1 MADKTVTTVTLCS
14 KPLPGKGLG
23 CNTFFNSGVTTC
35 YKALQTVTEEGIM
48 LKVSELLAAVSP
60 RTQAEKEL
68 VDIKDLSLDE
78 IMVCLRELAVELD
91 AVQLD
96 FNQQWSVDQLKDE
109 LMVLEFQSLLMRQG
123 DRPIPLIPFKDDEEL
138 DRISEVPVW
147 LVYLNSPKP
156 DYYWVNRNQL
166 ISIYS

>member
-1 MADKTVTTVTLCS
+1 
-14 KPLPGKGLG
+14 
-23 CNTFFNSGVTTC
+23 
-35 YKALQTVTEEGIM
+35 M
-48 LKVSELLAAVSP
+48 LKMSELFAAVSP

-78 IMVCLRELAVELD
+78 IMVCLRELTAELG

-96 FNQQWSVDQLKDE
+96 FNQQWSLDQLKDE

-123 DRPIPLIPFKDDEEL
+123 DSPIPLIPFKDDEEL

>member
-1 MADKTVTTVTLCS
+1 
-14 KPLPGKGLG
+14 
-23 CNTFFNSGVTTC
+23 
-35 YKALQTVTEEGIM
+35 M
-48 LKVSELLAAVSP
+48 LKVSELFAAVSP
-60 RTQAEKEL
+60 IKPTEKEL
-68 VDIKDLSLDE
+68 VDVKDLSLDE
-78 IMVCLRELAVELD
+78 IMVCLRELAAELD

-96 FNQQWSVDQLKDE
+96 FNQQWPVDQLKDE

-123 DRPIPLIPFKDDEEL
+123 DSPIPLIPFKDNEEL

-147 LVYLNSPKP
+147 LVHLNSPKP

>member
-1 MADKTVTTVTLCS
+1 
-14 KPLPGKGLG
+14 
-23 CNTFFNSGVTTC
+23 
-35 YKALQTVTEEGIM
+35 M
-48 LKVSELLAAVSP
+48 LKMSELFAAVSP

-68 VDIKDLSLDE
+68 LDIKDLSLDE
-78 IMVCLRELAVELD
+78 IMVCLRELTAELG

-96 FNQQWSVDQLKDE
+96 FNQQWSLDQLKDE
-109 LMVLEFQSLLMRQG
+109 LMVLEFQGLLMRQG
-123 DRPIPLIPFKDDEEL
+123 DSPIPLIPFKDDEEL

>member
-1 MADKTVTTVTLCS
+1 
-14 KPLPGKGLG
+14 
-23 CNTFFNSGVTTC
+23 
-35 YKALQTVTEEGIM
+35 M
-48 LKVSELLAAVSP
+48 LKMSELFAAVSP

-78 IMVCLRELAVELD
+78 IMVCLRELTAELG

-96 FNQQWSVDQLKDE
+96 FSQQWSLDQLKDE

-123 DRPIPLIPFKDDEEL
+123 DSPIPLIPFKDDEEL
-138 DRISEVPVW
+138 DRISKVPVW

>member
-1 MADKTVTTVTLCS
+1 
-14 KPLPGKGLG
+14 
-23 CNTFFNSGVTTC
+23 
-35 YKALQTVTEEGIM
+35 M
-48 LKVSELLAAVSP
+48 LKMSELCAAVSP
-60 RTQAEKEL
+60 RTRAEKEL

-78 IMVCLRELAVELD
+78 IMVCLRELTAELG

-123 DRPIPLIPFKDDEEL
+123 DSPIPLIPFKDDEEL

>member
-1 MADKTVTTVTLCS
+1 
-14 KPLPGKGLG
+14 
-23 CNTFFNSGVTTC
+23 
-35 YKALQTVTEEGIM
+35 M
-48 LKVSELLAAVSP
+48 LKVSELFAAVSP

-78 IMVCLRELAVELD
+78 IMVCLRELTAELG

-96 FNQQWSVDQLKDE
+96 FNQQWSLDQLKDE

-123 DRPIPLIPFKDDEEL
+123 DSPIPLIPFKDDEEL

>member
-1 MADKTVTTVTLCS
+1 
-14 KPLPGKGLG
+14 
-23 CNTFFNSGVTTC
+23 
-35 YKALQTVTEEGIM
+35 M
-48 LKVSELLAAVSP
+48 LKMSELFAAVSP

-78 IMVCLRELAVELD
+78 IMVCLRELTAELG

-109 LMVLEFQSLLMRQG
+109 LMVLEFQGLLMRQG
-123 DRPIPLIPFKDDEEL
+123 DSPIPLIPFKDDEEL

>member
-1 MADKTVTTVTLCS
+1 
-14 KPLPGKGLG
+14 
-23 CNTFFNSGVTTC
+23 
-35 YKALQTVTEEGIM
+35 M
-48 LKVSELLAAVSP
+48 LKVSELFAAVSP

-78 IMVCLRELAVELD
+78 IMVCLRELTAELG

-96 FNQQWSVDQLKDE
+96 FNQQWSLDQLKDE
-109 LMVLEFQSLLMRQG
+109 LMVLEFQGLLMRQG
-123 DRPIPLIPFKDDEEL
+123 DSPIPLIPFKDDEEL

>member
-1 MADKTVTTVTLCS
+1 LNQK
-14 KPLPGKGLG
+14 K
-23 CNTFFNSGVTTC
+23 C
-35 YKALQTVTEEGIM
+35 YKLLQSVTGEAIV
-48 LKVSELLAAVSP
+48 LKVSELFAAVSP

-78 IMVCLRELAVELD
+78 IMVCLRELTAELG

-109 LMVLEFQSLLMRQG
+109 LMVLEFQGLLMRQG
-123 DRPIPLIPFKDDEEL
+123 DSPIPLIPFKENEEL

>member
-1 MADKTVTTVTLCS
+1 MCYLE
-14 KPLPGKGLG
+14 PGKVGLPQFIG
-23 CNTFFNSGVTTC
+23 
-35 YKALQTVTEEGIM
+35 
-48 LKVSELLAAVSP
+48 SP
-60 RTQAEKEL
+60 GR
-68 VDIKDLSLDE
+68 
-78 IMVCLRELAVELD
+78 LRKF
-91 AVQLD
+91 VQLD

-109 LMVLEFQSLLMRQG
+109 LMVLEFQGLLMRQG
-123 DRPIPLIPFKDDEEL
+123 DSPIPLIPFKDDEEL

>member
-1 MADKTVTTVTLCS
+1 
-14 KPLPGKGLG
+14 
-23 CNTFFNSGVTTC
+23 
-35 YKALQTVTEEGIM
+35 M
-48 LKVSELLAAVSP
+48 LKMSELFAAVSP

-68 VDIKDLSLDE
+68 LDIKDLSLDE
-78 IMVCLRELAVELD
+78 IMVCLRELTAELG

-96 FNQQWSVDQLKDE
+96 FNQQWSLDQLKDE

-123 DRPIPLIPFKDDEEL
+123 DSPIPLIPFKDDEEL
-138 DRISEVPVW
+138 DRISKVPVW

>member
-1 MADKTVTTVTLCS
+1 
-14 KPLPGKGLG
+14 
-23 CNTFFNSGVTTC
+23 
-35 YKALQTVTEEGIM
+35 M
-48 LKVSELLAAVSP
+48 LKVSELFAAVSP
-60 RTQAEKEL
+60 IKPTEKEL
-68 VDIKDLSLDE
+68 VDVKDLSLDE
-78 IMVCLRELAVELD
+78 IMVCLRELAAELD

-96 FNQQWSVDQLKDE
+96 FNQQWSLDQLKDE

-123 DRPIPLIPFKDDEEL
+123 ESPIPLIPFKDDEEL

-147 LVYLNSPKP
+147 LVHLNSPKP

>member
-1 MADKTVTTVTLCS
+1 
-14 KPLPGKGLG
+14 
-23 CNTFFNSGVTTC
+23 
-35 YKALQTVTEEGIM
+35 M
-48 LKVSELLAAVSP
+48 LKMSELFAAVSP
-60 RTQAEKEL
+60 IKPTEKEL
-68 VDIKDLSLDE
+68 VDVKDLSLDE
-78 IMVCLRELAVELD
+78 IMVCLRELAAELD

-96 FNQQWSVDQLKDE
+96 FNQQWPVDQLKDE

-123 DRPIPLIPFKDDEEL
+123 DSPIPLIPFKDDGEL

>member
-1 MADKTVTTVTLCS
+1 
-14 KPLPGKGLG
+14 
-23 CNTFFNSGVTTC
+23 
-35 YKALQTVTEEGIM
+35 M
-48 LKVSELLAAVSP
+48 LKMSELFAAVSP

-123 DRPIPLIPFKDDEEL
+123 DSPVSYTHLTLPTIC
-138 DRISEVPVW
+138 SE
-147 LVYLNSPKP
+147 
-156 DYYWVNRNQL
+156 
-166 ISIYS
+166 

>member
-1 MADKTVTTVTLCS
+1 
-14 KPLPGKGLG
+14 
-23 CNTFFNSGVTTC
+23 
-35 YKALQTVTEEGIM
+35 M
-48 LKVSELLAAVSP
+48 LKMSELFAAVSP

-68 VDIKDLSLDE
+68 LDIKDLSLDE
-78 IMVCLRELAVELD
+78 IMVCLRELTAELG

-123 DRPIPLIPFKDDEEL
+123 DSPIPLIPFKDDEEL

>member
-1 MADKTVTTVTLCS
+1 
-14 KPLPGKGLG
+14 
-23 CNTFFNSGVTTC
+23 
-35 YKALQTVTEEGIM
+35 M
-48 LKVSELLAAVSP
+48 LKMSELFAAVSP

-123 DRPIPLIPFKDDEEL
+123 DSPIPLIPFKDDEEL

>member
-1 MADKTVTTVTLCS
+1 
-14 KPLPGKGLG
+14 
-23 CNTFFNSGVTTC
+23 
-35 YKALQTVTEEGIM
+35 M
-48 LKVSELLAAVSP
+48 LKVSELFAAVSP
-60 RTQAEKEL
+60 IKPAEKEF

-123 DRPIPLIPFKDDEEL
+123 DGPIPLIPFKENEEL
-138 DRISEVPVW
+138 DRISKVPVW

>member
-1 MADKTVTTVTLCS
+1 
-14 KPLPGKGLG
+14 
-23 CNTFFNSGVTTC
+23 
-35 YKALQTVTEEGIM
+35 M
-48 LKVSELLAAVSP
+48 LKMSELFAAVSP

-78 IMVCLRELAVELD
+78 IMVCLRELTAELG

-123 DRPIPLIPFKDDEEL
+123 DSPIPLIPFKDNEEL

>member
-1 MADKTVTTVTLCS
+1 
-14 KPLPGKGLG
+14 
-23 CNTFFNSGVTTC
+23 
-35 YKALQTVTEEGIM
+35 M
-48 LKVSELLAAVSP
+48 LKMSELFAAVSP

-78 IMVCLRELAVELD
+78 IMVCLRELTAELG

-123 DRPIPLIPFKDDEEL
+123 DSPIPLIPFKDNEEL
-138 DRISEVPVW
+138 DRISKVPVW

>member
-1 MADKTVTTVTLCS
+1 
-14 KPLPGKGLG
+14 
-23 CNTFFNSGVTTC
+23 
-35 YKALQTVTEEGIM
+35 M
-48 LKVSELLAAVSP
+48 LKMSELFAAVSP

-78 IMVCLRELAVELD
+78 IMVCLRELTAELG

-123 DRPIPLIPFKDDEEL
+123 DSPIPLIPFKDDEEL
-138 DRISEVPVW
+138 DRISKVPVW

>member
-1 MADKTVTTVTLCS
+1 LNQK
-14 KPLPGKGLG
+14 K
-23 CNTFFNSGVTTC
+23 C
-35 YKALQTVTEEGIM
+35 YKLLQSVTGEAIV
-48 LKVSELLAAVSP
+48 LKVSELFAAVSP

-78 IMVCLRELAVELD
+78 IMVCLRELAAELD

-96 FNQQWSVDQLKDE
+96 FNQQWPVDQLKDE

-123 DRPIPLIPFKDDEEL
+123 DSPIPLIPFKDDEEL

-156 DYYWVNRNQL
+156 DYYWANRNQL

>member
-1 MADKTVTTVTLCS
+1 
-14 KPLPGKGLG
+14 
-23 CNTFFNSGVTTC
+23 
-35 YKALQTVTEEGIM
+35 M
-48 LKVSELLAAVSP
+48 LKMSELFAAVSP

-78 IMVCLRELAVELD
+78 IMVCLRELTAELG

-96 FNQQWSVDQLKDE
+96 FNQQWSLDQLKDE

-123 DRPIPLIPFKDDEEL
+123 DSPIPLIPFKDNEEL

>member
-1 MADKTVTTVTLCS
+1 
-14 KPLPGKGLG
+14 
-23 CNTFFNSGVTTC
+23 
-35 YKALQTVTEEGIM
+35 M
-48 LKVSELLAAVSP
+48 LKMSELFAAVSP

-78 IMVCLRELAVELD
+78 IMVCLRELTAELG

-123 DRPIPLIPFKDDEEL
+123 DSPIPLIPFKDDEEL

>member
-1 MADKTVTTVTLCS
+1 
-14 KPLPGKGLG
+14 
-23 CNTFFNSGVTTC
+23 
-35 YKALQTVTEEGIM
+35 M
-48 LKVSELLAAVSP
+48 LKMSELFAAVSP

-78 IMVCLRELAVELD
+78 IMVCLRELTAELG

-109 LMVLEFQSLLMRQG
+109 LMVLEFQGLLMRQG
-123 DRPIPLIPFKDDEEL
+123 DSPIPLIPFKENEEL